1 MFPAN
6 IEQYVRPQSVAEAL
20 AACAGYDAGEAMFI
34 AGGQSLM
41 QAMKSRMARP
51 RCLID
56 LQAISELQGICPDEG
71 AFHIGAMT
79 RYVSIANDERLT
91 GYFAALRD
99 ARIHPSSTDDLDRAI
114 DLAKARLDAESR
126 ERQANV
132 DVLLQEL
139 VHLRAYGIELRESV
153 PTAALGVRNLAV
165 LADEELRVRHAVV
178 P

>member
-56 LQAISELQGICPDEG
+56 LQAISELKGICTDEG

-91 GYFAALRD
+91 GYFAASNE
-99 ARIHPSSTDDLDRAI
+99 AV
-114 DLAKARLDAESR
+114 K
-126 ERQANV
+126 NV
-132 DVLLQEL
+132 SF
-139 VHLRAYGIELRESV
+139 GIAAFFISASV
-153 PTAALGVRNLAV
+153 IAGI
-165 LADEELRVRHAVV
+165 RVWLKNRKTS
-178 P
+178 